1 MIITIV
7 LENEDADILDDLK
20 KHESDSLD
28 ELLIDSSFDGSS
40 IIQAIINISNS
51 TIPIIVSI
59 IIAIVN
65 RNRTIKIVKNGV
77 EIIIPVKKELTTE
90 EAMEIIDKYATTDD

>member
-1 MIITIV
+1 MTITIV